1 MSTFNQEL
9 KRFTSN
15 RHIFVVPREDLTKL
29 FGMQDEDSFKC
40 DCSGID
46 DLAYITIINPHDGDY
61 MQRTLAAYDIRFDN
75 YDCTPVRYSLGWG
88 FDHD

>member
-15 RHIFVVPREDLTKL
+15 RHIFVIPREDLTKL
-29 FGMQDEDSFKC
+29 FGMQDEGSFKC
-40 DCSGID
+40 DCSGIN

-61 MQRTLAAYDIRFDN
+61 MQRTLATYDIRFRS
-75 YDCTPVRYSLGWG
+75 YECTPVRYSLGWG

>member
-1 MSTFNQEL
+1 MSTFNKEL

-15 RHIFVVPREDLTKL
+15 RHIFVIPREDPTKL
-29 FGMQDEDSFKC
+29 FGMQDEGSFKC
-40 DCSGID
+40 DCSGIE

-75 YDCTPVRYSLGWG
+75 YECTQVRYSLGWG
-88 FDHD
+88 FEHD

>member
-15 RHIFVVPREDLTKL
+15 RHIFVIPSEDLMKL
-29 FGMQDEDSFKC
+29 FSMQDEDSFKC
-40 DCSGID
+40 DCSGVD
-46 DLAYITIINPHDGDY
+46 DLAYITIINQHSGFHMQNTLFDY
-61 MQRTLAAYDIRFDN
+61 GIRFDN
-75 YDCTPVRYSLGWG
+75 YECTPVRYSLGWG

>member
-15 RHIFVVPREDLTKL
+15 RHIFVIPREDLTKL
-29 FGMQDEDSFKC
+29 FGMQDEVSFKC

-61 MQRTLAAYDIRFDN
+61 MQNTLFDYGIRFDN
-75 YDCTPVRYSLGWG
+75 YECTPVRYSLGWG
-88 FDHD
+88 FEHD